1 MKNPSLMS
9 RASRNLLARLA
20 SVALLFLLPS
30 KAWAP
35 QYTGGPSVR
44 VTPNVSVEFK
54 WITDVS
60 WLGLVG
66 VFNNPDG
73 LGTPLVNRPSIDVAG
88 NPIISS
94 LQV

>member
-1 MKNPSLMS
+1 MRRMANDGGSQKNPSLMS
-9 RASRNLLARLA
+9 RASRNLLAGLA

-54 WITDVS
+54 RTFRGWAWSGYSTIPTAS
-60 WLGLVG
+60 APHW
-66 VFNNPDG
+66 
-73 LGTPLVNRPSIDVAG
+73 
-88 NPIISS
+88 
-94 LQV
+94 